1 MSAEI
6 LICPKCKTE
15 FDLQYTNDEVVSQTN
30 CKCKKTKL
38 INGMKPL
45 DYFIKQYEVL
55 NEKSFPKNQRN
66 PKTSKVRS

>member
-30 CKCKKTKL
+30 CKCNKTKL

-45 DYFIKQYEVL
+45 DYFIKQYDEVL
-55 NEKSFPKNQRN
+55 NEKSESVSKNQRN
-66 PKTSKVRS
+66 SKKG

>member
-15 FDLQYTNDEVVSQTN
+15 FDLQYEDDEVVSQTN
-30 CKCKKTKL
+30 CKCNKTKL

-55 NEKSFPKNQRN
+55 NEKSKPSSR
-66 PKTSKVRS
+66 KVSRKS